1 MIRRSTTGRDRADHG
16 PLHDLSHDRTAL
28 DDPPLDHR
36 LDHAA
41 LADAALRGA
50 TLDDTP
56 LVRLVIDDR
65 ATATRKLVV
74 LIGIDQ
80 PTLDA
85 RAVEV
90 VFVRIDLVPATNL
103 RLGRRSGDHGC
114 AAQRERR
121 QAGQGQCLKG
131 EVFYPILRLQ
141 SAGQRCL
148 SSNVPLHKV

>member
-1 MIRRSTTGRDRADHG
+1 MLPVAHHHAAGAVERLPIDHPANHGTRIGVDDRAHDATFDNRPDHDGLDDSALYNRAHDRADHG

-50 TLDDTP
+50 TLDDAP
-56 LVRLVIDDR
+56 LVHLVIDDR

-103 RLGRRSGDHGC
+103 RLGR
-114 AAQRERR
+114 
-121 QAGQGQCLKG
+121 
-131 EVFYPILRLQ
+131 
-141 SAGQRCL
+141 
-148 SSNVPLHKV
+148 